1 MAFEIFENKTDLV
14 ERAYELTYEA
24 LDVGLA
30 QNGAASLMCS
40 GGSTPG
46 PLYMQLSQSDLD
58 WSNINVGLVDDRWV
72 APDHDRSNEKLLRN
86 TLLQNAGASATFYPM
101 YVEGKTAK
109 EALDQRAAEFAKI
122 SLPLDVVILGMGP
135 DGHSL
140 SWFPNAD
147 GLSTAT
153 DPANEKLIAAV
164 MANRSAVTGD
174 ELERMTLT
182 YNAIANSRE
191 IILLVTGDDKREV
204 FENGD
209 DNLPIRIL
217 QKAAGDR
224 LTTLWAP

>member
-1 MAFEIFENKTDLV
+1 MSFEIFENKIDLV
-14 ERAYELTYEA
+14 ERAYEIVYEA

-30 QNGAASLMCS
+30 QNGSASLMCS

-46 PLYMQLSQSDLD
+46 PLYEQLSSSDLD

-86 TLLQNAGASATFYPM
+86 TLLKNAGAAARFFPM
-101 YVEGKTAK
+101 YVEGKSAK
-109 EALDQRAAEFAKI
+109 EAVDQRGDEFATI

-147 GLSTAT
+147 GLAEAT
-153 DPANEKLIAAV
+153 DPDNESLIAAV
-164 MANRSAVTGD
+164 MANRSKVTGD

-182 YNAIANSRE
+182 YKAIAQSSTV
-191 IILLVTGDDKREV
+191 ILMMTGADKREV
-204 FENGD
+204 FESD
-209 DNLPIRIL
+209 DQSLPIKTL

-224 LTTLWAP
+224 LIVLWAA